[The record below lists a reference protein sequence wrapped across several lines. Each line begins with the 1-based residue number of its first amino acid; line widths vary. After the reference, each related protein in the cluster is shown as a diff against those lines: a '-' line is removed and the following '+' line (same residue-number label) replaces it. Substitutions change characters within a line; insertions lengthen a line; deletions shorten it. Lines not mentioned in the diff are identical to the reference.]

1 MLRYREWR
9 GETMDL
15 EIISKEQNKL
25 LERTEVRFKA
35 AHASEGTP
43 QRDAVREKLASML
56 KVAKE
61 RVIVDSMRS
70 EFGRMETIGYAK
82 VYDTKEAAVKYEREH
97 ILVRNKLKEKAVP
110 DKKKPAPKAPEQEP
124 ADEAKEKEKGK
135 AEKKP
140 EDKPEKKKDE
150 KE

>member
-1 MLRYREWR
+1 
-9 GETMDL
+9 MDL

-25 LERTEVRFKA
+25 LERTEVRFKT
-35 AHASEGTP
+35 AHAGEGTP
-43 QRDAVREKLASML
+43 QRDVVREKLASML

-110 DKKKPAPKAPEQEP
+110 DKKKPAPAAPEQKP
-124 ADEAKEKEKGK
+124 ADEAKGKEE

-140 EDKPEKKKDE
+140 EDKPGDKKKDD